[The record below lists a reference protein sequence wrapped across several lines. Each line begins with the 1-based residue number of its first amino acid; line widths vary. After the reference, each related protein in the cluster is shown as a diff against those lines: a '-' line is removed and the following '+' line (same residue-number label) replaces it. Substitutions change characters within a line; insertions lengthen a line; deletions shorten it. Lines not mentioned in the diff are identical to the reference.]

1 MPGRR
6 LLPLVTSLLALA
18 GAFGVARADEGV
30 VPVDT
35 VAVVRVPLAGPWSV
49 AEAEVSGL
57 SWAPGPD
64 GTPVLLWLAEE
75 LLDVEGGLRTPLAY
89 TPRADVVAATAR
101 AVHGEDGP
109 ALTPRAVRWVLPPE
123 LAAREGRTAEA
134 GFEAVAV
141 RGDRIAVAREQGGE
155 DGGTLLLE
163 GRLCVLDGSYT
174 AVFDTARDVPAPALR
189 PGLAPDDVR
198 DVRHNKSYEALVA
211 CPGGWLLLH
220 ECGGARFVPSRV
232 GEARAV
238 PMAPFPYRLADASAR
253 TGDGR
258 FLAISYHFRGR
269 ECLPDPQELARDQ
282 RRGGTPPG
290 GEHIER
296 LVELVYD
303 AGGVHRTATPPTW
316 LRLEA
321 EARNWEGLV
330 RIDAHGQGLAGA
342 LLVTDRWPL
351 AAKGTLFAY
360 VATPAAATDRYEEE
374 PTPTRRRRARPR

>member
-1 MPGRR
+1 
-6 LLPLVTSLLALA
+6 LLEVVFLLALA
-18 GAFGVARADEGV
+18 APRGAACADEGV
-30 VPVDT
+30 VPADA
-35 VAVVRVPLAGPWSV
+35 VAVVRVPLAGPWSA

-64 GTPVLLWLAEE
+64 GAPVLLWLAEE
-75 LLDVEGGLRTPLAY
+75 LLDVDGGLRTPLAF
-89 TPRADVVAATAR
+89 TPRAEVVAATAR
-101 AVHGEDGP
+101 AVRGEKGA
-109 ALTPRAVRWVLPPE
+109 ALQPRPVRWLLPPA

-163 GRLCVLDGSYT
+163 GQLCVVDGHYT
-174 AVFDTARDVPAPALR
+174 ARFDTARDVPAPALR
-189 PGLAPDDVR
+189 PGLAPDEVR

-232 GEARAV
+232 GQARAV
-238 PMAPFPYRLADASAR
+238 PMAPFAYRLTDASAQ

-258 FLAISYHFRGR
+258 FLVISYHFKGR
-269 ECLPDPQELARDQ
+269 ECLPDPVERARDQ
-282 RRGGTPPG
+282 LRGGTPPG

-296 LVELVYD
+296 LVELVHD
-303 AGGVHRTATPPTW
+303 ARGVHPTGAPPTW

-330 RIDAHGQGLAGA
+330 RIDARLHGLLGA

-351 AAKGTLFAY
+351 AAQGTLFAY
-360 VATPAAATDRYEEE
+360 VPIASATSAPDVTGS
-374 PTPTRRRRARPR
+374 PPCRRRRARRR